1 MAERDAR
8 GRIDGVPEIELFR
21 KFRATSDRQLRNVL
35 IEAHRPLA
43 IHLAR
48 RFSSRTEPLDDLV
61 QVAQLGLLKAVTRFD
76 PDRGVAFSS
85 FATPTILGELKRHF
99 RDATWAVRV
108 SRRAQEMLLEVNA
121 ATSELSQRLGRSPSV
136 AEIAQSISVT
146 EAEVLDA
153 LEAGAAYRTA
163 PMATPG
169 ESDPDEI
176 DLRMP
181 PGEQDVELELADDRN
196 LVRSLLET
204 LPPRERQIVFLR
216 FFEERTQT
224 EIADE
229 IGISQM
235 HVSRLLRQSF
245 RTMQRELAAR
255 TSRADKLAT
264 VDFATVMELA
274 GLANSA

>member
-8 GRIDGVPEIELFR
+8 GRIDGVPEVELFR
-21 KFRATSDRQLRNVL
+21 QFRATGDRRLRNVL

-43 IHLAR
+43 VHLAR
-48 RFSSRTEPLDDLV
+48 RFSNRTEPLDDLL
-61 QVAQLGLLKAVTRFD
+61 QVAQLGLLKAVERFD

-121 ATSELSQRLGRSPSV
+121 AISDLAQRLGRSPSA
-136 AEIAQSISVT
+136 AEIASEISIT

-163 PMATPG
+163 PIATPG
-169 ESDPDEI
+169 EGDPEETDF
-176 DLRMP
+176 RMP
-181 PGEQDVELELADDRN
+181 PGIDDVELELADDRN
-196 LVRSLLET
+196 LVRSLLLT
-204 LPPRERQIVFLR
+204 LPPRERQIIFLR

-224 EIADE
+224 EIAEE

-245 RTMQRELAAR
+245 RTMQREIAAR
-255 TSRADKLAT
+255 ANRADERAESDAAGVK
-264 VDFATVMELA
+264 VLA